1 MEDKQK
7 ILDLLLQ
14 TIQATCRYSGMKSI
28 YYVKDEEDDYAE
40 AVIELEDGRKIPVN
54 VSMDSGLAMIRD
66 VIRHL

>member
-14 TIQATCRYSGMKSI
+14 TLQATRRYSGMKGI
-28 YYVKDEEDDYAE
+28 YYISDEEDNYAG
-40 AVIELEDGRKIPVN
+40 AVIELEDGRKIHVN

>member
-14 TIQATCRYSGMKSI
+14 TLQATRRYSGMKSI
-28 YYVKDEEDDYAE
+28 YYIKDEEDDYAE

>member
-14 TIQATCRYSGMKSI
+14 TLQATRRYSGMKSI
-28 YYVKDEEDDYAE
+28 DYISDEEDDYAG
-40 AVIELEDGRKIPVN
+40 AVIELEDGRKIHVN

>member
-14 TIQATCRYSGMKSI
+14 TLQATRRYSGMKSI
-28 YYVKDEEDDYAE
+28 EYIKDEEDDYAE
-40 AVIELEDGRKIPVN
+40 AVIELEDGHKIPVN